1 MCMNFDVELFFC
13 ALGLACIIEGL
24 PWALFP
30 QGMRKVLLT
39 LAEGPLSGFR
49 RMGLMAIAAGLGI
62 IWLTRYFVK

>member
-1 MCMNFDVELFFC
+1 MQFDAELFFC

-30 QGMRKVLLT
+30 QGMRRVLLT

-49 RMGLMAIAAGLGI
+49 RMGLTAVGVGLLI
-62 IWLTRYFVK
+62 IWLTRTFVK

>member
-1 MCMNFDVELFFC
+1 MNFNAELFLC
-13 ALGLACIIEGL
+13 ALGLAFIIEGL

-49 RMGLMAIAAGLGI
+49 RMGLTGIGLGLLI
-62 IWLTRYFVK
+62 IWLARS